1 MFSGL
6 ARKLRNNA
14 RESFRVITRDLF
26 LPSYPATLA
35 SIQINHSTMKI
46 TQNTLLFLFAAFLPL
61 SGCDEPKE
69 QAHHE
74 NHKIL
79 VTSPLVKDMVNTQQF
94 VCQIHSYRHIEVRAL
109 ETGYLEAIEV
119 KEGQTVKQGDS
130 LFKVVTTLY
139 EAKLD
144 ADVAEAQLAEIEL
157 VNTERLF
164 KKNVVAQPE
173 VALAQAKLAKAN
185 AKVKLSRAELNF
197 ANIKAPFDGIIDHQ
211 RHQQG
216 SLIAEGDILTTL
228 SDNSVMWV
236 YFNVPESRYLEY
248 QATKDKDNLKVE
260 LMLANG
266 EKFPQI
272 GKIAAI
278 EADFNNETGNIAFR
292 ADFPNPDRLLR
303 HGQTGTIL
311 LSRIVKDAVVIPQ
324 RATFEILAKQ
334 YAFVIEEKADG
345 EHDGGQVDENDVG
358 FETAQHDDAHDPHR
372 KMSHG
377 VVRQREIVI
386 RNGLDDIYL
395 IKDGLGVNDKIVLE
409 GIRQVR
415 DGDEVEYEF
424 QSPELAL
431 QHLKY
436 HAE

>member
-1 MFSGL
+1 M
-6 ARKLRNNA
+6 
-14 RESFRVITRDLF
+14 ES
-26 LPSYPATLA
+26 
-35 SIQINHSTMKI
+35 
-46 TQNTLLFLFAAFLPL
+46 
-61 SGCDEPKE
+61 
-69 QAHHE
+69 
-74 NHKIL
+74 
-79 VTSPLVKDMVNTQQF
+79 
-94 VCQIHSYRHIEVRAL
+94 
-109 ETGYLEAIEV
+109 GYLEAIQV

-139 EAKLD
+139 EARLD
-144 ADVAEAQLAEIEL
+144 AEKAEAQLSQIEFN
-157 VNTERLF
+157 NTERLF
-164 KKNVVAQPE
+164 QQKVVAQPE
-173 VALAQAKLAKAN
+173 VALAQAKLTKAKA
-185 AKVKLSRAELNF
+185 KVNLSQAELDF

-216 SLIAEGDILTTL
+216 SLISEGDILTTL

-248 QATKDKDNLKVE
+248 QARTDKDNIKVE

-303 HGQTGTIL
+303 HGQTGTLL
-311 LSRIVKDAVVIPQ
+311 LSRVVKNAVVIPQ
-324 RATFEILAKQ
+324 RATFEILAKK
-334 YAFVIEEKADG
+334 YVFMVEGKDGGENDGG
-345 EHDGGQVDENDVG
+345 EHAGEHPM
-358 FETAQHDDAHDPHR
+358 E
-372 KMSHG
+372 HG

-386 RNGLDDIYL
+386 LNELDDIFL
-395 IKDGLGVNDKIVLE
+395 IKEGLGVNDKIVLE

-415 DGDEVEYEF
+415 DGEEVEYEF
-424 QSPELAL
+424 QSPEQAL
-431 QHLKY
+431 KQLKY

>member
-1 MFSGL
+1 MKFSPYL
-6 ARKLRNNA
+6 A
-14 RESFRVITRDLF
+14 VILALFCLF
-26 LPSYPATLA
+26 LPA
-35 SIQINHSTMKI
+35 
-46 TQNTLLFLFAAFLPL
+46 
-61 SGCDEPKE
+61 CDKKKE
-69 QAHHE
+69 QVHHE
-74 NHKIL
+74 HHKIL
-79 VTSPLVKDMVNTQQF
+79 VTSPLVKDIVNTQQY
-94 VCQIHSYRHIEVRAL
+94 VCQIHSYRHIEVRAM
-109 ETGYLEAIEV
+109 ESGYLEAIQV

-139 EAKLD
+139 EARLD
-144 ADVAEAQLAEIEL
+144 AEKAEAQLSQIEFN
-157 VNTERLF
+157 NTERLF
-164 KKNVVAQPE
+164 QQKVVAQPE
-173 VALAQAKLAKAN
+173 VALAQAKLTKAKA
-185 AKVKLSRAELNF
+185 KVNLSQAELDF

-216 SLIAEGDILTTL
+216 SLISEGDILTTL

-248 QATKDKDNLKVE
+248 QARTDKDNIKVE

-303 HGQTGTIL
+303 HGQTGTLL
-311 LSRIVKDAVVIPQ
+311 LSRVVKNAVVIPQ
-324 RATFEILAKQ
+324 RATFEILAKK
-334 YAFVIEEKADG
+334 YAFIVEGKDGGENDGG
-345 EHDGGQVDENDVG
+345 EHSGEHHM
-358 FETAQHDDAHDPHR
+358 E
-372 KMSHG
+372 HG

-386 RNGLDDIYL
+386 LNELDDIFL
-395 IKDGLGVNDKIVLE
+395 IKEGLGVNDKIVLE

-415 DGDEVEYEF
+415 DGEEVEYEF
-424 QSPELAL
+424 QSPEQAL
-431 QHLKY
+431 KQLKY

>member
-1 MFSGL
+1 MKFS
-6 ARKLRNNA
+6 
-14 RESFRVITRDLF
+14 
-26 LPSYPATLA
+26 
-35 SIQINHSTMKI
+35 INR
-46 TQNTLLFLFAAFLPL
+46 LLFLFAAFVPF
-61 SGCDEPKE
+61 SGCEKPQE

-74 NHKIL
+74 HHKIL
-79 VTSPLVKDMVNTQQF
+79 VTCPMVKDVINTLQY
-94 VCQIHSYRHIEVRAL
+94 VCQIHSYRHIEVRAM
-109 ETGYLEAIEV
+109 ESGYLEAIQV

-144 ADVAEAQLAEIEL
+144 AEVAEAQLAEIEFT
-157 VNTERLF
+157 NTQKLF
-164 KKNVVAQPE
+164 QQKVVAQPE
-173 VALAQAKLAKAN
+173 VALAQAKLAKAK
-185 AKVKLSRAELNF
+185 AKVKLSQAELNF

-216 SLIAEGDILTTL
+216 SLISEGDILTTL
-228 SDNSVMWV
+228 SDNSTMWV

-248 QATKDKDNLKVE
+248 QARPDKDNVKVE

-272 GKIAAI
+272 GKIGAI

-311 LSRIVKDAVVIPQ
+311 LSRVVNDAVVIPQ
-324 RATFEILAKQ
+324 RATFEILAKK
-334 YAFVIEEKADG
+334 YAFVVEDKQSVEGNEGG
-345 EHDGGQVDENDVG
+345 ERATKHEATHGGKQEATHSAVDNRKEAEAHGDKHVG
-358 FETAQHDDAHDPHR
+358 VHER
-372 KMSHG
+372 SHG

-386 RNGLDDIYL
+386 LNEMDDIFL
-395 IKDGLGVNDKIVLE
+395 IKDGLGVNDRIILE

-415 DGDEVEYEF
+415 DGDEVEYEY
-424 QSPELAL
+424 QSPEQAL
-431 QHLKY
+431 NHLKY

>member
-1 MFSGL
+1 M
-6 ARKLRNNA
+6 KL
-14 RESFRVITRDLF
+14 SLIPKLV
-26 LPSYPATLA
+26 
-35 SIQINHSTMKI
+35 
-46 TQNTLLFLFAAFLPL
+46 LLLAFLPI
-61 SGCDEPKE
+61 SACDIPKE
-69 QAHHE
+69 QAQHE
-74 NHKIL
+74 HHKIL
-79 VTSPLVKDMVNTQQF
+79 VTSPLVKDVISTQQF

-109 ETGYLEAIEV
+109 ESGYLEAIQV
-119 KEGQTVKQGDS
+119 KEGQSVKKGDS
-130 LFKVVTTLY
+130 LFKVVATLY
-139 EAKLD
+139 EARLD
-144 ADVAEAQLAEIEL
+144 AEVAEAQLAEIEFN
-157 VNTERLF
+157 NTQRLF
-164 KKNVVAQPE
+164 QQKVVAQPE
-173 VALAQAKLAKAN
+173 VALAQAKLAKAK
-185 AKVKLSRAELNF
+185 AKVKLSQAELNF

-216 SLIAEGDILTTL
+216 SLISEGDILTTL

-248 QATKDKDNLKVE
+248 QARADKDNIKVE

-311 LSRIVKDAVVIPQ
+311 LSRVVKNAVVIPQ
-324 RATFEILAKQ
+324 RATFEILAKK
-334 YAFVIEEKADG
+334 YAFVVEKGG
-345 EHDGGQVDENDVG
+345 EYSDTDVG
-358 FETAQHDDAHDPHR
+358 NEVGTHHGNAGMEHAGNEEQR
-372 KMSHG
+372 REHG

-386 RNGLDDIYL
+386 LNALDDVFL
-395 IKDGLGVNDKIVLE
+395 IKEGLGVNDRIVLE

-415 DGDEVEYEF
+415 DGEEVEYEF
-424 QSPELAL
+424 QSPDQAL
-431 QHLKY
+431 NHLKY

>member
-1 MFSGL
+1 
-6 ARKLRNNA
+6 
-14 RESFRVITRDLF
+14 
-26 LPSYPATLA
+26 
-35 SIQINHSTMKI
+35 MKSSLI
-46 TQNTLLFLFAAFLPL
+46 PLLILLAAFLPI
-61 SGCDEPKE
+61 SACDKPKE

-74 NHKIL
+74 HHKIL
-79 VTSPLVKDMVNTQQF
+79 VTSPLVKDVVNTQQY
-94 VCQIHSYRHIEVRAL
+94 VCQIHSHRHIEVRAM
-109 ETGYLEAIEV
+109 ESGYLEAIQV

-139 EAKLD
+139 EARLD
-144 ADVAEAQLAEIEL
+144 AEKAEAQLSQIEFN
-157 VNTERLF
+157 NTERLF
-164 KKNVVAQPE
+164 QQKVVAQPE
-173 VALAQAKLAKAN
+173 VALAQAKLTKAKA
-185 AKVKLSRAELNF
+185 KVNLSQAELDF

-216 SLIAEGDILTTL
+216 SLISEGDILTTL

-248 QATKDKDNLKVE
+248 QARTDKDNIKVE

-303 HGQTGTIL
+303 HGQTGTLL
-311 LSRIVKDAVVIPQ
+311 LSRVVKNAVVIPQ
-324 RATFEILAKQ
+324 RATFEILAKK
-334 YAFVIEEKADG
+334 YVFMVEGKDGGENDGG
-345 EHDGGQVDENDVG
+345 EHAGEHPM
-358 FETAQHDDAHDPHR
+358 E
-372 KMSHG
+372 HG

-386 RNGLDDIYL
+386 LNELDDIFL
-395 IKDGLGVNDKIVLE
+395 IKEGLGVNDKIVLE

-415 DGDEVEYEF
+415 DGEEVEYEF
-424 QSPELAL
+424 QSPEQAL
-431 QHLKY
+431 KQLKY

>member
-1 MFSGL
+1 MKFS
-6 ARKLRNNA
+6 
-14 RESFRVITRDLF
+14 ITR
-26 LPSYPATLA
+26 
-35 SIQINHSTMKI
+35 
-46 TQNTLLFLFAAFLPL
+46 LLFLFAAFVPF
-61 SGCDEPKE
+61 SCCEKPQE

-74 NHKIL
+74 HHKIL
-79 VTSPLVKDMVNTQQF
+79 VTCPMVKEVINTQQY
-94 VCQIHSYRHIEVRAL
+94 VCQIHSYRHIEVRAM
-109 ETGYLEAIEV
+109 ESGYLEAIQV

-144 ADVAEAQLAEIEL
+144 AEVAEAQLAEIEFT
-157 VNTERLF
+157 NTQKLF
-164 KKNVVAQPE
+164 QQKVVAQPE
-173 VALAQAKLAKAN
+173 VALAQAKLAKAK
-185 AKVKLSRAELNF
+185 AKVKLSQAELNF

-216 SLIAEGDILTTL
+216 SLISEGDILTTL
-228 SDNSVMWV
+228 SDNSTMWV

-248 QATKDKDNLKVE
+248 QARPDKDNVKVE

-272 GKIAAI
+272 GKIGAI

-311 LSRIVKDAVVIPQ
+311 LSRVVNDAVVIPQ
-324 RATFEILAKQ
+324 RATFEILAKK
-334 YAFVIEEKADG
+334 YAFVVEDKQSVEGNEGG
-345 EHDGGQVDENDVG
+345 ERATKHEATHGGKQEATHSAVDNGKEAEAHGDKHVG
-358 FETAQHDDAHDPHR
+358 VHER
-372 KMSHG
+372 SHG

-386 RNGLDDIYL
+386 LNEMDDIFL
-395 IKDGLGVNDKIVLE
+395 IKDGLGVNDRIILE

-415 DGDEVEYEF
+415 DGDEVEYEY
-424 QSPELAL
+424 QSPEQAL
-431 QHLKY
+431 NHLKY